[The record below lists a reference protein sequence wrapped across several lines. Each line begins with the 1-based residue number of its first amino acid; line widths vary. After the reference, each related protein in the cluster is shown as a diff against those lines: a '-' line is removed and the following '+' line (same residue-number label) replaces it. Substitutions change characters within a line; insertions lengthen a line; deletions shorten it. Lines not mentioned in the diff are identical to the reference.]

1 MEAVTEGTLLVC
13 TSGTPEPVPSQLKAG
28 ITNMQIENYEKK
40 DCENI
45 EPVDLR
51 LLGFDIII
59 FNTDSNI
66 IRASQGSARLTIQV
80 LISIDSKFIL
90 HLNLLSWLCEAKSDC
105 MAN

>member
-1 MEAVTEGTLLVC
+1 
-13 TSGTPEPVPSQLKAG
+13 
-28 ITNMQIENYEKK
+28 MQIENFEKK

-59 FNTDSNI
+59 FNAGSNI

-80 LISIDSKFIL
+80 LISIDSKFKL
-90 HLNLLSWLCEAKSDC
+90 HVNLLCEAEPYC
-105 MAN
+105 MENWEVEEAVKLSKERWKNESLHGKILS